1 MPSGKKRK
9 RHKVATHKRK
19 KRSRANRHKTKK
31 QCSVR
36 HFKNLPKRSLKCSF
50 QKKLTTATGKS

>member
-19 KRSRANRHKTKK
+19 KRRRANRHKTKDYLNIYF
-31 QCSVR
+31 S
-36 HFKNLPKRSLKCSF
+36 
-50 QKKLTTATGKS
+50 

>member
-19 KRSRANRHKTKK
+19 KGVELTAHKKK
-31 QCSVR
+31 RLILNHS
-36 HFKNLPKRSLKCSF
+36 SLIS
-50 QKKLTTATGKS
+50 LIST